1 MYSRYKYRGYFKETP
16 GGKERDRGNERLRF
30 FSMDVPWLVRELA
43 WDGQLVA
50 LNILVEKADIVE
62 ILQGV
67 FITGKKPKERKL
79 YSLLGNEKKLKIVA
93 RHVEVG
99 ERWVDYFI
107 EPEFRDSR
115 EEERIFAQIELPI
128 VKVEKIKKFQMPLEN
143 ENFTVNKFRV
153 REVLDIEEVI
163 IERQVESYDGKS
175 SFKEI
180 KVINNT
186 PSVNYKRQIFEI
198 PLPCKTTVIEISDIR
213 LKRRSKEEINLPQK
227 KLLPPQYNPIQPVVL
242 NNSYK
247 ITVVEKLS
255 DIKKLSSNDKE
266 NLKKT
271 VSFSNEFQNQ
281 LYSPQ
286 DHLTQ
291 ISQIPL
297 KIFMGKQIKSVR
309 QIVNSIS
316 LEGCYIVGLELDE
329 KYMNG
334 MDLILAWQT
343 GVKICDIHLL
353 QSESRILEFL
363 ASIQE
368 QIKKFDLILMIFLG
382 NSKGIYPGIGVLD
395 NCQKF
400 LENFQI
406 KLRYMIVDDIQSIAV
421 IISEYLGKYLKFIN
435 NKEKWIYLQERIS
448 DITPTNTYECLNTYC
463 FHVFE
468 LIKMLRNE
476 EFIEMCNYLG
486 TSNLRFEALLN
497 LKNNSL

>member
-1 MYSRYKYRGYFKETP
+1 M
-16 GGKERDRGNERLRF
+16 
-30 FSMDVPWLVRELA
+30 FS
-43 WDGQLVA
+43 
-50 LNILVEKADIVE
+50 
-62 ILQGV
+62 
-67 FITGKKPKERKL
+67 
-79 YSLLGNEKKLKIVA
+79 
-93 RHVEVG
+93 
-99 ERWVDYFI
+99 
-107 EPEFRDSR
+107 
-115 EEERIFAQIELPI
+115 
-128 VKVEKIKKFQMPLEN
+128 
-143 ENFTVNKFRV
+143 
-153 REVLDIEEVI
+153 
-163 IERQVESYDGKS
+163 
-175 SFKEI
+175 
-180 KVINNT
+180 
-186 PSVNYKRQIFEI
+186 
-198 PLPCKTTVIEISDIR
+198 
-213 LKRRSKEEINLPQK
+213 
-227 KLLPPQYNPIQPVVL
+227 
-242 NNSYK
+242 
-247 ITVVEKLS
+247 
-255 DIKKLSSNDKE
+255 
-266 NLKKT
+266 
-271 VSFSNEFQNQ
+271 
-281 LYSPQ
+281 
-286 DHLTQ
+286 
-291 ISQIPL
+291 
-297 KIFMGKQIKSVR
+297 
-309 QIVNSIS
+309 
-316 LEGCYIVGLELDE
+316 
-329 KYMNG
+329 
-334 MDLILAWQT
+334 T